1 VAGRRENAMSGKSLM
16 HGSGESR
23 GCIVPTNGPNKLRR
37 LKAEG
42 REGRRLAKEIRRQ
55 GPDLDTVPEASGAIH
70 CQRNGPTSDWSGTVI
85 IQGGNR
91 VR

>member
-1 VAGRRENAMSGKSLM
+1 M
-16 HGSGESR
+16 HGGRESSR
-23 GCIVPTNGPNKLRR
+23 CIVPTNDPNKIRK

-55 GPDLDTVPEASGAIH
+55 GPDLDPAPEAPGALH
-70 CQRNGPTSDWSGTVI
+70 CPRNGPTNLVGDVI